1 MRIFDVSRVG
11 YTPRIRI
18 INLVDILFVLLLFFI
33 ATTTFRFAT
42 NEPTA
47 VKLSLP
53 EAKTAEEVGKQKS
66 NQLRITLAPNGEI
79 YLDQQRVGLPALEKS
94 LRDAKEKNP
103 NLVLEFSADKS
114 VSYGTVVAVVDAARA
129 AGIRNITAFT
139 KKSVQ

>member
-33 ATTTFRFAT
+33 ATTTFRLAT
-42 NEPTA
+42 KEPTA

-53 EAKTAEEVGKQKS
+53 EAKTAEEVGRQKT
-66 NQLRITLAPNGEI
+66 NQLRITVAPNGEI
-79 YLDQQRVGLPALEKS
+79 YLDQQRIGLPGLEKS
-94 LRDAKEKNP
+94 LREAIEKNP